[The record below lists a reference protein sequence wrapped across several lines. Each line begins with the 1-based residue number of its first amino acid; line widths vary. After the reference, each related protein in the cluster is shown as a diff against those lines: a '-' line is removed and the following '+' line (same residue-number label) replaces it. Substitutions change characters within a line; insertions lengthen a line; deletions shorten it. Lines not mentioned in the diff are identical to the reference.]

1 MFGIDAYSFE
11 TLWPSLL
18 GVAGMAAAMI
28 WAFIKV
34 RKLMN
39 EDAHKHGK

>member
-1 MFGIDAYSFE
+1 MFGVDAYSAE
-11 TLWPSLL
+11 VLVPSVV
-18 GVAGMAAAMI
+18 GVVAMAAVMI

-39 EDAHKHGK
+39 EDHHKK

>member
-1 MFGIDAYSFE
+1 MDPYTFE

-18 GVAGMAAAMI
+18 GVAAMAGAMI
-28 WAFIKV
+28 WAFIKI

-39 EDAHKHGK
+39 DDSKK

>member
-18 GVAGMAAAMI
+18 GVIGIASAMV
-28 WAFIKV
+28 WAFWKV

-39 EDAHKHGK
+39 EDAHHHGK